1 MSKTEDYDII
11 GFVSIT
17 QKRLLIFSII
27 LTGIIAG
34 AFLIIK
40 LASGYRPDVNS
51 GSFLPRGLLVATS
64 LPDGAQ
70 LWVNG
75 KLKSATDAT
84 IYLSPDT
91 YDVEIKMDGFFTW
104 KKNLVVKKE
113 LVTKADA
120 YLFTAFPDLKAL
132 TFTGATN
139 PVISPDGLKVVY
151 AVESAS
157 AGKQGLWLLD
167 LADRPLGLAR
177 TPRQIVS
184 STNLSQA
191 FTKAEY
197 RWSIDSKQLLI
208 SIPINQSP
216 ASPVTKSKT
225 TPPPKMQTFLIDTD
239 RLNTEANL
247 TDVTSSYQTVI
258 DRWQKEEDLQ
268 FQAQL
273 AKVPPKLLTALEGKT
288 KDLQFSLDETKILYM
303 ATASAQIPENVVPP
317 LPAASTQPQER
328 NLEAGKIYVYDLK
341 EDRNFSLPVPKE
353 TQIVLPPK
361 SSSPKIS
368 WFPTSRHL
376 FLVQK
381 DKISVFEYDGTNNVD
396 VFTAQFE
403 DHFAFPFPAGNRILV
418 LATIGKETPPN
429 LYAVTIH

>member
-1 MSKTEDYDII
+1 M
-11 GFVSIT
+11 
-17 QKRLLIFSII
+17 IFSAI
-27 LTGIIAG
+27 LIGIVVG

-40 LASGYRPDVNS
+40 LASGYRPDVSS

-104 KKNLVVKKE
+104 KKSLTIKKE
-113 LVTKADA
+113 LVSKADA
-120 YLFTAFPDLKAL
+120 YLFAAFPDLKVL

-139 PVISPDGLKVVY
+139 PIISPDGQKIVY
-151 AVESAS
+151 AVGNAS

-191 FTKAEY
+191 FTQAKY
-197 RWSIDSKQLLI
+197 KWSIDSKQLLI
-208 SIPINQSP
+208 SITISQPQT
-216 ASPVTKSKT
+216 ASPTKSKIT
-225 TPPPKMQTFLIDTD
+225 TPAKMQIFLIDTD

-247 TDVTSSYQTVI
+247 TDITSSYNTII
-258 DRWQKEEDLQ
+258 DRWQKEEELQ

-273 AKVPPKLLTALEGKT
+273 AKVPPELLKAIEGKT
-288 KDLQFSLDETKILYM
+288 KDLQFSLDETKILYT
-303 ATASAQIPENVVPP
+303 ATASAQIPDNILPP
-317 LPAASTQPQER
+317 LPAASTQLEER
-328 NLEAGKIYVYDLK
+328 NIQPDKTYVYDLK
-341 EDRNFSLPVPKE
+341 EDRNFALPVPKE
-353 TQIVLPPK
+353 TQIILTEEKPTGKKPADNLI
-361 SSSPKIS
+361 PRIS
-368 WFPTSRHL
+368 WFPTAKHL

-381 DKISVFEYDGTNNVD
+381 DKISIMEYDGTNSVD
-396 VFTAQFE
+396 VFTASFE
-403 DHFAFPFPAGNRILV
+403 DYFAFPFPAGNRILV
-418 LATIGKETPPN
+418 LTSIGKDNPPN
-429 LYAVTIH
+429 LYAVTVH

>member
-1 MSKTEDYDII
+1 
-11 GFVSIT
+11 
-17 QKRLLIFSII
+17 
-27 LTGIIAG
+27 
-34 AFLIIK
+34 
-40 LASGYRPDVNS
+40 
-51 GSFLPRGLLVATS
+51 VATS

-70 LWVNG
+70 LWVDG

-91 YDVEIKMDGFFTW
+91 YDVEIRMDGFFTW
-104 KKNLVVKKE
+104 KKSLLIKKE

-184 STNLSQA
+184 STNLSSA
-191 FTKAEY
+191 FTQAEY
-197 RWSIDSKQLLI
+197 KWSIDSKQLLI
-208 SIPINQSP
+208 SIPI
-216 ASPVTKSKT
+216 KT
-225 TPPPKMQTFLIDTD
+225 TTSSKMQTFLVDTD

-247 TDVTSSYQTVI
+247 TDVTTSYETVV

-273 AKVPPKLLTALEGKT
+273 AKVPPKLLTAIEGKT

-303 ATASAQIPENVVPP
+303 ATASAQIPENIVPP
-317 LPAASTQPQER
+317 LPAASTQPEER
-328 NLEAGKIYVYDLK
+328 NLQPGKIYIYDLK

-381 DKISVFEYDGTNNVD
+381 DKISIFEYDGTNNVD

>member
-1 MSKTEDYDII
+1 MSL
-11 GFVSIT
+11 T
-17 QKRLLIFSII
+17 QKRLVIFSAI
-27 LTGIIAG
+27 LIGIVSS

-51 GSFLPRGLLVATS
+51 GSFLPQGLLVATS

-104 KKNLVVKKE
+104 KKSLTIKKE

-120 YLFTAFPDLKAL
+120 YLFAAFPDLKAL

-139 PVISPDGLKVVY
+139 PIISPDGQKVVY
-151 AVESAS
+151 AVGSSS

-191 FTKAEY
+191 FTQAKY
-197 RWSIDSKQLLI
+197 KWSIDSKQLLI
-208 SIPINQSP
+208 SIPMNQPP
-216 ASPVTKSKT
+216 ATLPAKSKIT
-225 TPPPKMQTFLIDTD
+225 TPPKMQTFLIDTD

-247 TDVTSSYQTVI
+247 TDITSSYNTII
-258 DRWQKEEDLQ
+258 DRWQKEEELQ

-273 AKVPPKLLTALEGKT
+273 AKVPPELLKAIEGKT
-288 KDLQFSLDETKILYM
+288 KDLQFSLDETRILYT
-303 ATASAQIPENVVPP
+303 ATASAQIPGNIVPP
-317 LPAASTQPQER
+317 LPAASTQPEER
-328 NLEAGKIYVYDLK
+328 NIQPNKIYVYDLK
-341 EDRNFSLPVPKE
+341 EDRNFALPVPKE
-353 TQIVLPPK
+353 TQIITTQEKPTGKKPDDNFPPR
-361 SSSPKIS
+361 IS

-381 DKISVFEYDGTNNVD
+381 DKISIFEYDGTNNVD

-418 LATIGKETPPN
+418 LTSIGKDTPPN
-429 LYAVTIH
+429 LYAVTVH